1 MQQHQP
7 IAPIRKP
14 IFGAIRLTP
23 ITKYDCD
30 LSGLANLMVSAAFR
44 FSELL
49 ESPVFFTRLVKYM
62 TLILRNFAIAG
73 YRSFGKTPK
82 LGPLDNHLSDH
93 AELLVG
99 WGEALELATDG
110 THKIRRDHPLAEQ
123 LDDMNIHRTVSKLIS
138 KKLEL
143 DGTELAW
150 SLISPNN
157 LNHITN
163 SESWSQAIKTL
174 CDSEVY
180 AIWQLLVGRTG
191 GHRVKNWK
199 PAVLRQV
206 IPVFPFINMALIPAV
221 REIGAK
227 GSESDGF
234 DGKGIIE
241 RLARLQNP
249 DVHNQSDRDRFNE
262 ITKFVGNVIDNP
274 SASIEVPHDRETILV
289 HMDGKTLPLSSL
301 GSGIHEVIILAAAA
315 TVLSDHIICIEEP
328 EIHLNPILQRKLM
341 RYLSE
346 FTSNQYIISTH
357 SAALMD
363 TPDAEIYHIRL
374 ENGCSIVERATSNNH
389 KSAICEDLGFHP
401 SDLLQANCVIWVE
414 GPSDRVYLNYWIYS
428 LEPTFVE
435 GIHYSVMFYGG
446 RLASHL
452 SNDND
457 EILVDEFISLRRLNR
472 RGVMILDSDRV
483 KRGAAINQTKR
494 RLEQEF
500 NMGPGHAWI
509 TKGREI
515 ENYLPTSQIQAA
527 ISAVNPNATPMS
539 SFGTYENILKIKP
552 KKERESQAPKVE
564 IARYIVSKFQPDFSV
579 LDLRAQLS
587 KLVAFIKASNP
598 TPVL

>member
-1 MQQHQP
+1 
-7 IAPIRKP
+7 
-14 IFGAIRLTP
+14 
-23 ITKYDCD
+23 
-30 LSGLANLMVSAAFR
+30 
-44 FSELL
+44 
-49 ESPVFFTRLVKYM
+49 M

-73 YRSFGKTPK
+73 YRSFGKTPQYFDRLSK
-82 LGPLDNHLSDH
+82 INLLIGRNNAGKSNVIRFLMEIYPKGPHAMTRLTNPLDTHLPDY
-93 AELLVG
+93 AELLIG
-99 WGEALELATDG
+99 WGEELQAGTDG
-110 THKIRRDHPLAEQ
+110 IQKLRSSHHLLAGFTDTLQ
-123 LDDMNIHRTVSKLIS
+123 YINAKLALSKLFS
-138 KKLEL
+138 EKQKL

-150 SLISPNN
+150 SFVRPFNRRGELELWKEAAKSLTDQEISVLWKVLTNQSGGDRINSWEPDVLAMLAPN
-157 LNHITN
+157 
-163 SESWSQAIKTL
+163 
-174 CDSEVY
+174 
-180 AIWQLLVGRTG
+180 
-191 GHRVKNWK
+191 
-199 PAVLRQV
+199 
-206 IPVFPFINMALIPAV
+206 FPNIQMALIPAV

-234 DGKGIIE
+234 NGAGIIE

-249 DVHNQSDRDRFNE
+249 DVHSQHDRIKFKE

-274 SASIEVPHDRETILV
+274 TASIEVPHDRETILV

-315 TVLSDHIICIEEP
+315 TVLSDHLICIEEP

-414 GPSDRVYLNYWIYS
+414 GPSDRVYLNYWINS
-428 LEPTFVE
+428 LEPNFVE

-452 SNDND
+452 SNDDD
-457 EILVDEFISLRRLNR
+457 ETLVNEFISLRRLNR
-472 RGVMILDSDRV
+472 RGVMILDSDRD
-483 KRGAAINQTKR
+483 KRGARINETKR

-515 ENYLPTSQIQAA
+515 ENYLPPSQIQAA
-527 ISAVNPNATPMS
+527 LSAVNPNATPMS
-539 SFGTYENILKIKP
+539 SFGTYENVLKIKS
-552 KKERESQAPKVE
+552 KKEREGQAPKVE
-564 IARYIVSKFQPDFSV
+564 IARHIVSEFQPDLSV
-579 LDLRAQLS
+579 LDLCVQLS
-587 KLVAFIKASNP
+587 KLVSFIKASNP
-598 TPVL
+598 APVL